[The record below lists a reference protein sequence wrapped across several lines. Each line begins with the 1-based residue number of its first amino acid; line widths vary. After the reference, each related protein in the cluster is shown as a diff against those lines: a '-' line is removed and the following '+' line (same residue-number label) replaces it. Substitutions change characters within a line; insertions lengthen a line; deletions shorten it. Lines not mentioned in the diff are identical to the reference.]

1 MGLAR
6 AARALML
13 VQAVWLPLLAL
24 SDAATAERRLALV
37 VGNGGYAA
45 ENATPLDNPVND
57 ARLIAGALE
66 TVGFEVRLV
75 ADVDRAALVE
85 EIDGFG
91 ERLERAGSDAVGLF
105 YYAGH
110 GVEAR
115 GRNYLIPLGARI
127 GREQHLRTRAV
138 SAELVLSW
146 MEEAGNGLNIVV
158 LDACRDNPYGAR
170 NRGGARGLAPMDAPS
185 GSVIAYAAGPGEAA
199 KDGDGENSPYT
210 AALARALVQPGLKI
224 RGRLQAGAAGSRR
237 RDRRAADAVGEHVA
251 VRGLPFRAA
260 GRHRTRRS
268 GPDSGRRR
276 GTHGDR
282 EAGSG
287 PRVLGVREGQR
298 QRG

>member
-24 SDAATAERRLALV
+24 TDAATAERRLALV

-91 ERLERAGSDAVGLF
+91 ERLERAGGDAVGLF

-127 GREQHLRTRAV
+127 GRAQHLRTRAV

-158 LDACRDNPYGAR
+158 LDACRDNPYGH
-170 NRGGARGLAPMDAPS
+170 GTGAAP
-185 GSVIAYAAGPGEAA
+185 
-199 KDGDGENSPYT
+199 
-210 AALARALVQPGLKI
+210 
-224 RGRLQAGAAGSRR
+224 AGSRR
-237 RDRRAADAVGEHVA
+237 W
-251 VRGLPFRAA
+251 
-260 GRHRTRRS
+260 TRR
-268 GPDSGRRR
+268 PAR
-276 GTHGDR
+276 
-282 EAGSG
+282 
-287 PRVLGVREGQR
+287 
-298 QRG
+298 